1 MGKNYVYLWS
11 SNNKNRGAKPSQ
23 RTNIDQDFMLIS
35 IYVHGSAYFYS
46 LLYVQTVI
54 LSILFYLDV
63 ECVYVRQ
70 KKYYLQFY
78 NKL

>member
-54 LSILFYLDV
+54 LSILFLFRCQMCLCKTEKV
-63 ECVYVRQ
+63 
-70 KKYYLQFY
+70 LFAI
-78 NKL
+78 L